1 MFVGLMLKAVIVSLF
16 ILSTLMLHNTV
27 LLGIERQKYDLSI
40 LKLLGANRLYVAS
53 KILRSSLKTVL
64 TANAIAYPFV
74 FAAF

>member
-1 MFVGLMLKAVIVSLF
+1 MFVALMLKAVIVSLF

-27 LLGIERQKYDLSI
+27 LLGIEKQKYDLSI
-40 LKLLGANRLYVAS
+40 LKLLGATRLYVAS

-64 TANAIAYPFV
+64 TANVIAYPLV